1 MFPFKKYLPLFHI
14 CFKIFIEQRRR
25 KGGKK
30 MTQMMIQQFSSKFWW
45 TSNFKCLYK
54 RKIYA
59 LILKVSSFTLN
70 IILYINILSICFLT
84 MLNHR
89 SQSKNMFSDNINNW
103 LGRIMS
109 NIEKNHFTMYM
120 AIKLHSFWNVLVH
133 KDFRGIF
140 IFL

>member
-70 IILYINILSICFLT
+70 IILYIDILSICFLT
-84 MLNHR
+84 MLILYFAMQKYLIFTRGVSGFCPLWLLDHV
-89 SQSKNMFSDNINNW
+89 SY
-103 LGRIMS
+103 LGRPFSPEVIQ
-109 NIEKNHFTMYM
+109 IVF
-120 AIKLHSFWNVLVH
+120 
-133 KDFRGIF
+133 
-140 IFL
+140 